1 MKLTPAVQR
10 TLVELR
16 NRGIEDPSAH
26 TIITVARAIGEHLT
40 EHEITQAIYI
50 TRIPKKQ

>member
-16 NRGIEDPSAH
+16 DQGIDNPSAH
-26 TIITVARAIGEHLT
+26 TIITVAKSIGEHLT
-40 EHEITQAIYI
+40 DHEITQALYI
-50 TRIPKKQ
+50 TRIPKK